1 MKIPYLPLLKIT
13 QSFEPHLSQAVK
25 NVIDSGWYLLGEE
38 TARFESQFAQYCG
51 VSDCVGVG
59 NGLDA
64 LKIILM
70 SMKLQHD
77 WAADDEVIVPA
88 HTFIASAE
96 GIVHAGL
103 RPVFCDVSEDDGL
116 LDPAQVEKSITD
128 KTRAIMAV
136 HLYGK
141 VVPMDAIREIAQRHH
156 LKVIEDAAQAH
167 GATDASGR
175 RAGSLADAAAFSF
188 YPGKNL
194 GCLGDGGAILTQD
207 KDLAMLC
214 RQVANYGQ
222 TRKYVHDTLGV
233 NSRMDEI
240 QASVLSVKLTRLDKD
255 NAYRRNLARL
265 YLNGIQHPEVKLPHG
280 GKYDAGCVYHIFPV
294 FSERRD
300 ALQSWLAQNGIE
312 TLIHYPIPPH
322 RQRSFA
328 AWDQAEFPVAQR
340 MCRTE
345 LSLPLH
351 PCMTQEDVLFV
362 IDKINQFSC

>member
-96 GIVHAGL
+96 SIVHAGL
-103 RPVFCDVSEDDGL
+103 RPVFCDVSEEDGL

-141 VVPMDAIREIAQRHH
+141 IVPMDAIREIAQRHH

-188 YPGKNL
+188 YP
-194 GCLGDGGAILTQD
+194 
-207 KDLAMLC
+207 
-214 RQVANYGQ
+214 
-222 TRKYVHDTLGV
+222 
-233 NSRMDEI
+233 
-240 QASVLSVKLTRLDKD
+240 
-255 NAYRRNLARL
+255 
-265 YLNGIQHPEVKLPHG
+265 
-280 GKYDAGCVYHIFPV
+280 
-294 FSERRD
+294 
-300 ALQSWLAQNGIE
+300 
-312 TLIHYPIPPH
+312 
-322 RQRSFA
+322 
-328 AWDQAEFPVAQR
+328 
-340 MCRTE
+340 
-345 LSLPLH
+345 
-351 PCMTQEDVLFV
+351 
-362 IDKINQFSC
+362 